1 MSVIHVTNLTKKY
14 NDTPAVNNLTF
25 SVEKGEIFGL
35 LGPNGAGKTTTIK
48 LLTSQIRPDGGAIKI
63 LGFDA
68 LKEPMKI
75 KEKMGVVFEEQNFY
89 PRLTV
94 AQNLRFFAKLYS
106 IKQDRIDAVLEFVK
120 LDHRKNDEAGKL
132 SRGLK
137 QRLLI
142 ARALIPEPEL
152 IFLDEPTVGLDPHV
166 ARDIRDLFRDLKKRG
181 KTLFLTTHYME
192 EADELCD
199 RIAIINEG
207 TIVKLDTPGNLKRVL
222 SPPQLIIEVLDEN
235 GQVID
240 SRVFDADGSEVI
252 QCLERMLAEGVKF
265 KISSREVSLEDVFI
279 HLTGAQLD

>member
-252 QCLERMLAEGVKF
+252 QYLEKMLAEGVKF